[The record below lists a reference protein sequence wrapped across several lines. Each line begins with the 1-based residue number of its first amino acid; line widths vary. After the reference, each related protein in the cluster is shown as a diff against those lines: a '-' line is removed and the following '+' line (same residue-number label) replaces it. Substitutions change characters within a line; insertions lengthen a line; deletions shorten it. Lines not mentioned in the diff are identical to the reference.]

1 MLLKKDFYLIVNK
14 LGLEDHELD
23 FAALIWEKAEKAMQ
37 GKTNQEPALL
47 TKPSVLQ
54 GKPALVHL
62 PQVPARVVRGYGQ
75 HDFTRKEL
83 QQLRSYLSNYLFA
96 YDMRKKQLK
105 QAIQKIWLNCNPDD
119 PTTKYNFEHLN
130 TMKDLLR
137 HCQKAETKLAS
148 LQSKLKKQL
157 STPA

>member
-47 TKPSVLQ
+47 TKPSVSIPTLN
-54 GKPALVHL
+54 KV
-62 PQVPARVVRGYGQ
+62 VVRNYAPN
-75 HDFTRKEL
+75 DFTRKEL

-105 QAIQKIWLNCNPDD
+105 QAIQKVWLNCNPDD

-137 HCQKAETKLAS
+137 HCQKAEAKLSS